1 MVPSA
6 PVDPHAATT
15 ASSCLGV
22 GVGLRY
28 PHHAL
33 FLDEKPPM
41 DWLEVH
47 AENYLGGIALDDL
60 LEIRRDYPVS
70 IHATGLS
77 LGSPHGVSRE
87 HICRIAGLCDRVDPG
102 LVSDHISWSSTSSG
116 HFPDLLPLPY
126 TDEALDI
133 CAANI
138 DRVQEGLKR
147 RILVENPSRYLAY
160 ASADFSEAGF
170 LAELVRRSGCGVLL
184 DLNNILVSA
193 SNLGR
198 SPAAEL
204 SAVTEALP
212 AGAIGEI
219 HVAGHSTRSLPDGCI
234 LRVDDH
240 GSTVSETVWSMLD
253 TVTRRLGKRPVLVE
267 WDTGIPAFAT
277 LQAEA
282 GRASAIVDGTGS
294 RLHALS

>member
-1 MVPSA
+1 MVRPT
-6 PVDPHAATT
+6 PLGPHAATT

-28 PHHAL
+28 PHHEL
-33 FLDEKPPM
+33 LLDEKPSM
-41 DWLEVH
+41 GWLEVH

-60 LEIRRDYPVS
+60 LAIRRDYPVS

-87 HICRIAGLCDRVDPG
+87 HIRRIAGLCDRVEPG
-102 LVSDHISWSSTSSG
+102 LVSDHISWSSTSSR

-126 TDEALDI
+126 TDEALEI

-147 RILVENPSRYLAY
+147 QILVENPSRYLAY

-198 SPAAEL
+198 SPIAEL
-204 SAVTEALP
+204 SAVMEALP

-219 HVAGHSTRSLPDGCI
+219 HVAGHSIESLPDGGQLHI
-234 LRVDDH
+234 DDH
-240 GSTVSETVWSMLD
+240 GSAVSEDVWLMLD
-253 TVTRRLGKRPVLVE
+253 IVTRWLGERPVLVE

-282 GRASAIVDGTGS
+282 GRARAIVDGVGA
-294 RLHALS
+294 RLHAPG